1 MPTYQ
6 FPTIYERL
14 PYERPPYESP
24 THERPTRYPDPI
36 IYRPPTRSI
45 CDVPLEFGKYPYSK
59 PPVLLLS
66 TNHYPPPAEYGQRV
80 HNVVYLERR
89 HRDPYFLSI
98 AAAFET
104 LHRWEH
110 NRRREG
116 QLLNHDSAKVWLEAS
131 VVHEAKSLFVAAE
144 GHPRE
149 RLRMLRFAKLQVI
162 DLYEY
167 QYSEYRCYDPN
178 TQNPHWTMAK
188 EWREPKVE

>member
-1 MPTYQ
+1 MPAHQ

-24 THERPTRYPDPI
+24 THERPTRYPNPI

-98 AAAFET
+98 VAAFET

-116 QLLNHDSAKVWLEAS
+116 QLLNHDKAYRRDQADPEKCEQMI
-131 VVHEAKSLFVAAE
+131 
-144 GHPRE
+144 G
-149 RLRMLRFAKLQVI
+149 FATNHAM
-162 DLYEY
+162 DLYDWQYGDDGDVHDDYDEEY
-167 QYSEYRCYDPN
+167 AGIMVVNRTIREE
-178 TQNPHWTMAK
+178 WTEHA
-188 EWREPKVE
+188 